1 MTYPPRS
8 FVIAISASLALSV
21 MGTTQASA
29 DQDDPPS
36 RVGRL
41 AYVEGA
47 VSFQPGGTD
56 DWVAPPINRPMTTGD
71 QLWSDRGGR
80 AELQLDGSSLRL
92 SANTSVSLLNLSD
105 TVTQIQL
112 SSGTVLLRVRRL
124 DDNETYEIDT
134 PNLAFT
140 VLRPGLYR
148 LTVDGSGNSTAILV
162 RRGQGE
168 ATGGGYA
175 YPVGQGEYDI
185 FSGTDDLR
193 ESVENYIPNQDAF
206 DAWSTGRDARWDHSV
221 SARYVSPDVV
231 GYEDLDDQGTWTPE
245 PEYGN
250 VWFPRAVEPGWA
262 PYHNG
267 HWAYVMPWGYTWV
280 DDSPW
285 GFAPFHYG
293 RWVSVRGAWGW
304 VPAPPARPGVVYVR
318 PVYAPALVAWVGVG
332 AGVAWF
338 ALGPREVY
346 CPSYRV
352 SPGYVRDIN
361 VSNTNVNTTVINN
374 VYNTTVINR
383 TVTNNTIY
391 VNRNVAG
398 AVAATTSQA
407 FASAQPVGRN
417 LVHIDQRGVAS
428 ARVAA
433 LAPAAV
439 PTKQAVLGPGRTSE
453 IRPPSAVQSRP
464 VVARIPAPV
473 PPPSF
478 ERRQEAIKSN
488 GGQPLSVSQLRE
500 VSASA
505 PTRAP
510 VSIAPPSRLVTGGRT
525 AVPERPDTQVQQH
538 APAGT
543 APVVSTAPAS
553 RSAPPAAQIV
563 APRAPRADIPSATH
577 PNEIPA
583 PQRPASPAIANSV
596 LERQHLQEQQQ
607 QQAKQ
612 EADRARLQQQQEAEH
627 QRAAQ
632 QGAERARQ
640 QAVDQQRQAQA
651 QQLAQQQQQE
661 AERQRAAQVAADRAR
676 QQTLD
681 QQHQAQAQQLAQQQE
696 AARQRAAQQGAE
708 RARQQALEQQHQAQT
723 QQLAQQHAQEQQQLQ
738 ARQQEQRRQQ
748 ESPPHK
754 ANQPSQPQRTP

>member
-8 FVIAISASLALSV
+8 LIIAISAWVALSGL
-21 MGTTQASA
+21 GTTQVSA

-56 DWVAPPINRPMTTGD
+56 DWVAAQINRPMTTGD
-71 QLWSDRGGR
+71 QLWSDQGGR

-92 SANTSVSLLNLSD
+92 SANTSVSFLNLSNS
-105 TVTQIQL
+105 VTQIQL

-148 LTVDGSGNSTAILV
+148 LTVDGAGNSTAVLV

-168 ATGGGYA
+168 ATGGGYS
-175 YPVGQGEYDI
+175 YPVGQGEYNI

-193 ESVENYIPNQDAF
+193 ENLQAYAPNQDAF
-206 DAWSTGRDARWDHSV
+206 DAWSAGRDSRWDHSV

-250 VWFPRAVEPGWA
+250 VWFPRNVETGWA

-267 HWAYVMPWGYTWV
+267 HWAYVTPWGYTWV

-293 RWVSVRGAWGW
+293 RWVSVGGAWGW
-304 VPAPPARPGVVYVR
+304 IPAPPARPGAIYVR

-352 SPGYVRDIN
+352 SPGYVRNIN

-374 VYNTTVINR
+374 VYNSTIINNNTV
-383 TVTNNTIY
+383 VNNTIY

-417 LVHIDQRGVAS
+417 IVRLDDRAVAS
-428 ARVAA
+428 ARIAA

-439 PTKQAVLGPGRTSE
+439 PTKQAVLGPGRASE
-453 IRPPSAVQSRP
+453 VRPPSAVQSRP
-464 VVARIPAPV
+464 VVARIPAPA
-473 PPPSF
+473 PLPSF

-488 GGQPLSVSQLRE
+488 GGHPLSVSQLHE
-500 VSASA
+500 VSSSTPA
-505 PTRAP
+505 RAP
-510 VSIAPPSRLVTGGRT
+510 VSLAPPARLVTSGRP
-525 AVPERPDTQVQQH
+525 APQRPDTQNQQ
-538 APAGT
+538 PVGT
-543 APVVSTAPAS
+543 P
-553 RSAPPAAQIV
+553 APPAAQVV
-563 APRAPRADIPSATH
+563 APRAPAPMLNPTH
-577 PNEIPA
+577 PIEMPQ
-583 PQRPASPAIANSV
+583 PQRPASPALANSV

-612 EADRARLQQQQEAEH
+612 EADRTRLQQQQEAEH

-632 QGAERARQ
+632 
-640 QAVDQQRQAQA
+640 VT
-651 QQLAQQQQQE
+651 
-661 AERQRAAQVAADRAR
+661 ADRAR

-681 QQHQAQAQQLAQQQE
+681 QQHQVQARQSAQQQQEAERQRAAQQNTDRLRQQSIEQQRQAQTQQLAQQQQQE
-696 AARQRAAQQGAE
+696 AERQRAAQQGAE

-723 QQLAQQHAQEQQQLQ
+723 QQLAQQHAQEQLQLQ

-748 ESPPHK
+748 ENAPPK
-754 ANQPSQPQRTP
+754 AKQQTQPPRTP

>member
-8 FVIAISASLALSV
+8 FVIAISAWLALSGL
-21 MGTTQASA
+21 GTTQASA

-148 LTVDGSGNSTAILV
+148 LTVDGAGNSTAVLV

-168 ATGGGYA
+168 ATGGGYS

-193 ESVENYIPNQDAF
+193 ENMEAYAPNQDAF
-206 DAWSTGRDARWDHSV
+206 DAWSAGRDARWDHSV

-250 VWFPRAVEPGWA
+250 VWFPRNVEAGWA

-280 DDSPW
+280 DESPW

-293 RWVSVRGAWGW
+293 RWVSVGGAWGW
-304 VPAPPARPGVVYVR
+304 IPAAPARPGVIYVR

-352 SPGYVRDIN
+352 SPGYVRNIN

-374 VYNTTVINR
+374 VYNTTIINK
-383 TVTNNTIY
+383 TVVNNTLY

-417 LVHIDQRGVAS
+417 IVRLDDRAVAS
-428 ARVAA
+428 ARIAA
-433 LAPAAV
+433 LAPAAI
-439 PTKQAVLGPGRTSE
+439 PTKQAVLGPGRASE
-453 IRPPSAVQSRP
+453 VRPPSAVQSRL
-464 VVARIPAPV
+464 VVARIPAPA

-488 GGQPLSVSQLRE
+488 GGQPLSVSQLHE
-500 VSASA
+500 VSSSA

-510 VSIAPPSRLVTGGRT
+510 VSIAPPARLVTSGRP
-525 AVPERPDTQVQQH
+525 AAQRADAQGQQPTGA
-538 APAGT
+538 APAL
-543 APVVSTAPAS
+543 STAPAG
-553 RSAPPAAQIV
+553 RAAPPAAQVV
-563 APRAPRADIPSATH
+563 APRLAPAPMQNATH
-577 PNEIPA
+577 PNEIPQ
-583 PQRPASPAIANSV
+583 PPRPASPAVANSV

-612 EADRARLQQQQEAEH
+612 DADKVRPQQQQEAEH

-632 QGAERARQ
+632 VTADRARQ
-640 QAVDQQRQAQA
+640 QTLDQQRQAQA
-651 QQLAQQQQQE
+651 QQGQQQQE
-661 AERQRAAQVAADRAR
+661 AERQRAAQQNTDRLR
-676 QQTLD
+676 QQSIE
-681 QQHQAQAQQLAQQQE
+681 QQRQAQTQQLAQQQQE
-696 AARQRAAQQGAE
+696 AERQRAAQQGAE

-738 ARQQEQRRQQ
+738 AKQQEQRRQQ
-748 ESPPHK
+748 ESPPPK
-754 ANQPSQPQRTP
+754 ANQQTQPPRSP

>member
-1 MTYPPRS
+1 MTYPSRS
-8 FVIAISASLALSV
+8 FAIAVSAWLALSV
-21 MGTTQASA
+21 LSPARASA
-29 DQDDPPS
+29 DEDDPPS

-92 SANTSVSLLNLSD
+92 SANTAVSLLNLSD

-148 LTVDGSGNSTAILV
+148 LTVDGSGNSTAIVV

-175 YPVGQGEYDI
+175 YPVGQGEFDI

-193 ESVENYIPNQDAF
+193 ESVENYAPNQDAF
-206 DAWSTGRDARWDHSV
+206 GAWSAGRDARWDHSV
-221 SARYVSPDVV
+221 SARYVSADVV

-304 VPAPPARPGVVYVR
+304 VPAPPERPGAVYVR

-352 SPGYVRDIN
+352 SPGYVRNIN

-374 VYNTTVINR
+374 VYNTTIINR

-398 AVAATTSQA
+398 AVTATTSQA

-439 PTKQAVLGPGRTSE
+439 PTKQAVLGSGRTTE
-453 IRPPSAVQSRP
+453 IRPPSAVQSRL

-473 PPPSF
+473 PPPTF

-500 VSASA
+500 VSSSA
-505 PTRAP
+505 PPRAT
-510 VSIAPPSRLVTGGRT
+510 VSVAPPARLVTGGRT
-525 AVPERPDTQVQQH
+525 AAPERPDTQQVQQRGGA
-538 APAGT
+538 APLVPA
-543 APVVSTAPAS
+543 APAS
-553 RSAPPAAQIV
+553 RSAPPAAQTV
-563 APRAPRADIPSATH
+563 APRAPRADIPNATH
-577 PNEIPA
+577 PNEIPV

-632 QGAERARQ
+632 QGADRARQ
-640 QAVDQQRQAQA
+640 QAIEQQRQAQT
-651 QQLAQQQQQE
+651 QQVAQQQE
-661 AERQRAAQVAADRAR
+661 AERQRAAQQGADRAR
-676 QQTLD
+676 QQALE
-681 QQHQAQAQQLAQQQE
+681 QQRQAQTQQA
-696 AARQRAAQQGAE
+696 
-708 RARQQALEQQHQAQT
+708 ALEQQHQAQT

-748 ESPPHK
+748 ESPPPK
-754 ANQPSQPQRTP
+754 AKQQTQPPRTP